1 MRMNVEGAVASDVGC
16 VRAVNEDNARL
27 VSSGGD
33 GGEGGSWLAVVADGM
48 GGHSA
53 GDVASG
59 MAVDTISK
67 RFQWGSPEPAQALLD
82 AVQTAN
88 RSIFEEAKGAES
100 LSGMGTTCTAL
111 VLADWQAYLGHV
123 GDSRLYLVRA
133 GDIYCMTED
142 DSSVMEMVRQ
152 GMITREEARNH
163 VDRNVILR
171 ALGTRPQVEV
181 SSWARPFPVR
191 EGDRFVLSTDGLHD
205 VVEDDEIR
213 DAVLTLGR
221 HQACARLIATARQR
235 GGPDNITVVVL
246 EVASGGRPPDEPKS
260 TRVLEEPS
268 P

>member
-1 MRMNVEGAVASDVGC
+1 MRMHVEGAVASDVGC
-16 VRAVNEDNARL
+16 VRKVNEDSARL
-27 VSSGGD
+27 VSSGDEAGED
-33 GGEGGSWLAVVADGM
+33 GGWLAVVADGM

-53 GDVASG
+53 GDVASR
-59 MAVDTISK
+59 MAVETIS
-67 RFQWGSPEPAQALLD
+67 RQFQWGSGQPAEALLD

-88 RSIFEEAKGAES
+88 RSIFEEAKGAEA

-111 VLADWQAYLGHV
+111 VLADWQAYLAHV

-152 GMITREEARNH
+152 GMITREEARSH

-171 ALGTRPQVEV
+171 ALGTHPAVEV
-181 SSWARPFPVR
+181 SRWARPFPVR

-205 VVEDDEIR
+205 LVEDTEIR
-213 DAVLTLGR
+213 DAVLTRGR
-221 HQACARLIATARQR
+221 QQACARLIAAARER

-246 EVASGGRPPDEPKS
+246 EVSSGGRPANEPKA
-260 TRVLEEPS
+260 TRILKEPS